1 MGNDIA
7 IARKNGYNAETPGVP
22 KFIISSERIINVML
36 RRFGLG
42 LFVVVAALSFFALP
56 SFERSEVAGQAS
68 LALQTPSFV
77 RSVAAAEGEIGVDQV
92 LANDIQREA
101 GLALYVKAPT
111 TINLTNSSLRGLF
124 RTIEDS
130 TATYIRGSISP
141 LNDYAEYADT
151 KAFIHSDGWIVVF
164 EPKEKP
170 ASASVDWRNY
180 SGGTSVGTKL
190 ELVLQRIAGV
200 TGANAQSANYYH
212 FQFPNATKLMLIGD
226 YGGYD
231 DFTVTLSNEFVYDQ
245 ISWNHAALGCCW
257 HQLQLNGSQISQVSE
272 GEAWGTLT
280 TGQLALAT
288 PQTFAL
294 ARNGNRPTDGSAVLV
309 LIYREN
315 Q

>member
-1 MGNDIA
+1 
-7 IARKNGYNAETPGVP
+7 
-22 KFIISSERIINVML
+22 ML

-42 LFVVVAALSFFALP
+42 LFAVVVALSFFALP
-56 SFERSEVAGQAS
+56 LFEPGEVAGQAT

-77 RSVAAAEGEIGVDQV
+77 RSAAAAEGQVGLDQV

-124 RTIEDS
+124 RTIEDA
-130 TATYIRGSISP
+130 TDTYIRGSISP
-141 LNDYAEYADT
+141 LNDYAEYADA
-151 KAFIHSDGWIVVF
+151 KAFIHSDGWIVVYD
-164 EPKEKP
+164 PKEKP

-226 YGGYD
+226 YGQGSD
-231 DFTVTLSNEFVYDQ
+231 EFTVTLSDQFIYDQ
-245 ISWNHAALGCCW
+245 ISWNLSHVSGCCSNTFR
-257 HQLQLNGSQISQVSE
+257 LNGTVISTIDNRFNPE
-272 GEAWGTLT
+272 DWGTLT
-280 TGQLALAT
+280 TGQLALGT
-288 PQTFAL
+288 PQTFSI
-294 ARNGNRPTDGSAVLV
+294 GTTTGSAVLV
-309 LIYREN
+309 LIYRES